1 MADIS
6 SFLSEFL
13 GMILT
18 LFRYFYTLLDS
29 IGFGGFSLLDFTIA
43 IFLIAFVVPL
53 LVVVVPGR
61 AVGEIRRHERKMRDD

>member
-6 SFLSEFL
+6 SFLSQFL
-13 GMILT
+13 GMIIS

-29 IGFGGFSLLDFTIA
+29 IGFGGFSLLDFTIS

-53 LVVVVPGR
+53 LVVVIPGR